1 MIVGASLRALF
12 RRRGRTSLALAG
24 IAVSAALLLDMTMLA
39 SGLTASFGELLGSR
53 GYALRATPKGI
64 LPFDSDATIRDA
76 DGVAARMAAVPG
88 VTRVARVLGAQMWR
102 MDARGAAEPLFTVGI
117 DRTAQFLYTL
127 TAGADPGAGEVLVSE
142 PMARTDGLRVGDR
155 VRLATGMDASLGRAR
170 DLRDYRVSGIG
181 DFVYNYAGQRSLAME
196 LGEVRRLTGRPNE
209 ASLMAVAGA
218 PGVSDDSLAR
228 RITAAVPAVSTYST
242 RELMGEMD
250 KRLLYF
256 RQMATILGSIAVV
269 VTALLVSTIVTIGVR
284 ERFGEI
290 ATLRAVGVARRRI
303 LAGIVAEGVALAT
316 IGCALGLPLG
326 LWMAGRLDTILRAFP
341 GLPARLSFFAWDAG
355 RVSLAMGTVAL
366 IGALAGCIPGW
377 GAVRSPLGQ
386 ALREEAE

>member
-1 MIVGASLRALF
+1 
-12 RRRGRTSLALAG
+12 
-24 IAVSAALLLDMTMLA
+24 
-39 SGLTASFGELLGSR
+39 
-53 GYALRATPKGI
+53 
-64 LPFDSDATIRDA
+64 
-76 DGVAARMAAVPG
+76 
-88 VTRVARVLGAQMWR
+88 
-102 MDARGAAEPLFTVGI
+102 
-117 DRTAQFLYTL
+117 
-127 TAGADPGAGEVLVSE
+127 
-142 PMARTDGLRVGDR
+142 
-155 VRLATGMDASLGRAR
+155 MDASLGRAR
-170 DLRDYRVSGIG
+170 DLRGYRVSGIG

-196 LGEVRRLTGRPNE
+196 LGEVRRLTGRPHE
-209 ASLMAVAGA
+209 ASLMAVAAA

-228 RITAAVPAVSTYST
+228 RITAAVPTVSTYST

-303 LAGIVAEGVALAT
+303 LAGIVAEGLALAA

-341 GLPARLSFFAWDAG
+341 GLPARLSFFAWDAA
-355 RVSLAMGTVAL
+355 RVSMAMGTVAL